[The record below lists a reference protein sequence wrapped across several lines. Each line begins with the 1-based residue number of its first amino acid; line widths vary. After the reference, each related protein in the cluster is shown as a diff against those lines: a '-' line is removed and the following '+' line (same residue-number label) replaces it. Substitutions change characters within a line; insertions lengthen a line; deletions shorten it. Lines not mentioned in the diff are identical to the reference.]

1 MSETDHTAASTTIGD
16 SDLEQLRDQLERAVE
31 IPFYRERYDEAGVDV
46 SAVTSVDDFAE
57 LPFITTEDLSEDF
70 ASSPPYGSFQAEG
83 AQHMFLTPAGEQL
96 MPQFN
101 TDADWTRMAEVHA
114 DHYRDLGIGEGDIVL
129 NCLGYSLFIAGLVQH
144 EAILEA
150 GATPVP
156 VGPGDSEQA
165 ASLAERFDADAMIA
179 FPSFAQKVVERAD
192 TSLDLLIGVGEPLSV
207 SAERREEVRA
217 SFDAETT
224 VVDLYGI
231 AQAGLAAVECAG
243 ENGMHVMEDLVIA
256 EIIDPETGDLLEY
269 GERGELVLTHLN
281 KEAMPLVRYRTGD
294 LTSLDRIGCDCG
306 RRHTLPS
313 GVIGRVDSRLK
324 VKGVKVYPDV
334 IPPVLDATPG
344 VGESFK
350 LEIDREDRTDHVT
363 LIAESDDPAAVDRD
377 ALAEALAS
385 ELLIRPNEIE
395 FQSTIDDE
403 ETVVD
408 HRYE

>member
-1 MSETDHTAASTTIGD
+1 MSDGHSRATSLDA
-16 SDLEQLRDQLERAVE
+16 SDLDRLRDQLERAAD
-31 IPFYRERYDEAGVDV
+31 IPFYRERYDDAEIDV
-46 SAVTSVDDFAE
+46 SAVTSGADFADI
-57 LPFITTEDLSEDF
+57 PFVTTENLSEDF
-70 ASSPPYGSFQAEG
+70 SSAPPYGSFPTDDV
-83 AQHMFLTPAGEQL
+83 QHLFLTPTGEQL

-101 TDADWTRMAEVHA
+101 TDADWRRMAEVHA
-114 DHYRDLGIGEGDIVL
+114 DHYRDLGVGEGDIVL

-179 FPSFAQKVVERAD
+179 FPSFAQKIVEQAD
-192 TSLDLLIGVGEPLSV
+192 VSLDLLIGVGEPLSV
-207 SAERREEVRA
+207 SSERREEVRN
-217 SFDAETT
+217 SFDEETT

-231 AQAGLAAVECAG
+231 AQVGLAAVECAA

-269 GERGELVLTHLN
+269 GERGELVLTHLD

-294 LTSLDRIGCDCG
+294 LTSLDRIECDCG
-306 RRHTLPS
+306 RRYTLPS

-334 IPPVLDATPG
+334 IPPVLDSTPG
-344 VGESFK
+344 VGEQFK
-350 LEIDREDRTDHVT
+350 LDIDRKDRTDYVT
-363 LIAESDDPAAVDRD
+363 LIVQSGDPGAVDSSR
-377 ALAEALAS
+377 
-385 ELLIRPNEIE
+385 
-395 FQSTIDDE
+395 
-403 ETVVD
+403 
-408 HRYE
+408 

>member
-1 MSETDHTAASTTIGD
+1 MSGTHPANASTTLDDGD
-16 SDLEQLRDQLERAVE
+16 FDQLRHQLERAGE
-31 IPFYRERYDEAGVDV
+31 IPFYRERYNDASVDV
-46 SAVTSVDDFAE
+46 SAVTSVADFAE
-57 LPFITTEDLSEDF
+57 LPFVTTEDLSEEF
-70 ASSPPYGSFQAEG
+70 ASSPPYGSFPTDG
-83 AQHMFLTPAGEQL
+83 VQHLFLTPAGEQL

-101 TDADWTRMAEVHA
+101 TDADWRRMAEVHA
-114 DHYRDLGIGEGDIVL
+114 DHYRALEIEEGDVVL
-129 NCLGYSLFIAGLVQH
+129 NCLGYSLYIAGLVQH

-150 GATPVP
+150 GATPIP

-165 ASLAERFDADAMIA
+165 AALAERFDADAMVA
-179 FPSFAQKVVERAD
+179 FPSFAQKVIEQAD

-207 SAERREEVRA
+207 STERREEVRD
-217 SFDAETT
+217 SFDDETT

-256 EIIDPETGDLLEY
+256 EVVDPETGDLLEC
-269 GERGELVLTHLN
+269 GERGELVLTHLE

-294 LTSLDRIGCDCG
+294 LTNLDRLECDCG
-306 RRHTLPS
+306 RSYTLPS

-344 VGESFK
+344 VDESFR
-350 LEIDREDRTDHVT
+350 LEIDREDCTDHVT
-363 LIAESDDPAAVDRD
+363 LVVESDDPAAVDRD
-377 ALAEALAS
+377 ALTEALAK

-395 FQSTIDDE
+395 FRADVE
-403 ETVVD
+403 GGVVD